1 MKPSLYSLALGLAQG
16 VYQCQTSSDPGG
28 LVYTPNIPD
37 AFFDQQY
44 AADSSTGGMPTLI
57 EARDGF
63 TYFFTLPPLSPERN
77 CSGTIVAIQFCYHA
91 DQTNFEIGEP
101 QDIFEFL
108 VTDRE
113 DRLFTITSSFS
124 VAAASSESSCVVGNR
139 IPLNTPHDCCTSFE
153 PPNEQ
158 IPSSSFTFGIRILD
172 TDFKPFVFRD
182 SVLELR
188 VEQFQTAFTYTD
200 GDSFT
205 LGEAVTND
213 ALPLLR
219 FLLGSKIITL
229 CSYVKIAELWCRCW
243 PKLLL
248 RTIDLRK
255 QYFSLFRFTFLLHTN
270 VLQPPL

>member
-1 MKPSLYSLALGLAQG
+1 M
-16 VYQCQTSSDPGG
+16 YQCQISSDQGG

-44 AADSSTGGMPTLI
+44 AADSSTGGMPTLM

-77 CSGTIVAIQFCYHA
+77 CSGTIVAIQFCYRA
-91 DQTNFEIGEP
+91 DLNSGEIMGGDP
-101 QDIFEFL
+101 QEIFEFL

-113 DRLFTITSSFS
+113 DSLFTITSRFS
-124 VAAASSESSCVVGNR
+124 VEATSSDSNCVIGNR
-139 IPLNTPHDCCTSFE
+139 IPPNTPHDCCTSFE
-153 PPNEQ
+153 PPSELLNQ

-172 TDFKPFVFRD
+172 MDFKPFVFRD

-188 VEQFQTAFTYTD
+188 VEQFQTAATNTA
-200 GDSFT
+200 GDIFT
-205 LGEAVTND
+205 LGEAVTNN

-219 FLLGSKIITL
+219 FLLGNKIIML
-229 CSYVKIAELWCRCW
+229 CSYVKIAELNMWCRCW

-248 RTIDLRK
+248 RMSMKKWVVQAYVITSETTQLK
-255 QYFSLFRFTFLLHTN
+255 TP
-270 VLQPPL
+270 VL